1 MANVNVVAGQTTT
14 HEPYDLRAIQ
24 WEPGKEARLLSQA
37 EALDAFRKGERW
49 LWIDLCAHDATATGS
64 LLVDEFGFHSLA
76 VEDALSPYER
86 PTLQEYEDTFFLT
99 AHAIEQRD
107 GVETYHEIAFFAGEH
122 FLATVHTEPIALLQ
136 HCFER
141 WQKQSLKGGKT
152 TAHLL
157 HFLLDAIVD
166 EYFPLG
172 DTLEEKVDELED
184 AIFAGDGR
192 VQVADILG
200 VKRRLLELR
209 QHITPLRDILNALLR
224 RDVELIPDEVVPYLQ
239 DVYDHTLRIT
249 ELVDVNRDII
259 AGVLDAHLSV
269 VSNRLNE
276 VMRILTVISTILMSA
291 ALIAGIYGMNFT
303 HMPEL
308 QWRAGYPFAGA
319 LMVLTGIV
327 EWYIFR
333 RKGWI

>member
-1 MANVNVVAGQTTT
+1 MMTDQPAPPYPPYELQAALWQEGQST
-14 HEPYDLRAIQ
+14 RALQ
-24 WEPGKEARLLSQA
+24 VP
-37 EALDAFRKGERW
+37 EALSAIADRQGM
-49 LWIDLCAHDATATGS
+49 LWIDIHAHDAAVTAEWLING
-64 LLVDEFGFHSLA
+64 FGFHQLA

-86 PTLQEYEDTFFLT
+86 PTFQQYDGVLFLT
-99 AHAIEQRD
+99 AHAVHSAEEE
-107 GVETYHEIAFFAGEH
+107 ETYREVAFFVSER
-122 FLATVHTEPIALLQ
+122 FLVTVHTEPVPLLQ
-136 HCFER
+136 YWFER
-141 WQKQSLKGGKT
+141 WKT
-152 TAHLL
+152 QPAKVGRTPAHLL
-157 HFLLDAIVD
+157 HLLLDAIVD
-166 EYFPLG
+166 EYFPVG
-172 DTLEEKVDELED
+172 DALEEKADALED

-192 VQVADILG
+192 VQVADILHA
-200 VKRRLLELR
+200 KRRLLELR
-209 QHITPLRDILNALLR
+209 QHITPLRDVLNALLR

-239 DVYDHTLRIT
+239 DVYDHTLRIA
-249 ELVDVNRDII
+249 ELVDVNRDIL

-319 LMVLTGIV
+319 MMVLVGV
-327 EWYIFR
+327 AEWYIFK